1 MKRKYST
8 SDIQKF
14 KGSKSWTV
22 LCSLFNEHFFN
33 VHWPFLVQ
41 FYKSQQAIGNGQRAG
56 KFSSRAEGYE
66 NGSLGNPLTI
76 EPNKKRYMV
85 HLW

>member
-1 MKRKYST
+1 MVGKNWIRDDKYEKDLSSVGT
-8 SDIQKF
+8 
-14 KGSKSWTV
+14 
-22 LCSLFNEHFFN
+22 
-33 VHWPFLVQ
+33 
-41 FYKSQQAIGNGQRAG
+41 GQRAG